1 MLGFLA
7 LGRRSA
13 ACLAGCL
20 ALAMAAP
27 LAVGAPA
34 KAAEFTD
41 AQKGEIEFIVKA
53 YILKNPEIVQQAF
66 EELTNREKASE
77 AAARAKSLS
86 DVQGPL
92 YSSPNE
98 AVVGNPQ
105 GKITLVEFFDYNC
118 GYCKKMLPDLARLIK
133 ENPDLRVILRDFP
146 VLSDASIDAATIAA
160 GVRDQFKGEK
170 FWEYHQRLLGL
181 HGLVG
186 KEQAVDLAQE
196 MGADMPRL
204 ARDAQAP
211 SAKAGLEN
219 RSNSAVCCK
228 SRARRPI
235 SSAMRSLMARS
246 ASTISRARSTT
257 SASAA
262 RRFVPDLFASCK
274 IPRVSRLMA
283 GLRGLSLPREDG

>member
-1 MLGFLA
+1 MLGFRA
-7 LGRRSA
+7 LRRR
-13 ACLAGCL
+13 LAGCL
-20 ALAMAAP
+20 AGSLAIAAAVA
-27 LAVGAPA
+27 LLVGAPA
-34 KAAEFTD
+34 RAAEFSD
-41 AQKGEIEFIVKA
+41 AQKSEIESVIKA

-66 EELTNREKASE
+66 EELTNREKVAE

-98 AVVGNPQ
+98 AIVGNPN

-118 GYCKKMLPDLARLIK
+118 GYCKKMLPDIARLIK
-133 ENPDLRVILRDFP
+133 RNPDLRVILRDFP
-146 VLSDASIDAATIAA
+146 VLSDASVDAATIAA

-170 FWEYHQRLLGL
+170 FWEYHQRLLGM

-211 SAKAGLEN
+211 QAKSGLEESFKFG
-219 RSNSAVCCK
+219 RLLQIQGTPSYIVGDAIVDGAVG
-228 SRARRPI
+228 
-235 SSAMRSLMARS
+235 
-246 ASTISRARSTT
+246 
-257 SASAA
+257 
-262 RRFVPDLFASCK
+262 FDDLQGKVNNVRKCGKTVCS
-274 IPRVSRLMA
+274 
-283 GLRGLSLPREDG
+283 

>member
-1 MLGFLA
+1 MKMLGFLA
-7 LGRRSA
+7 LGRGLAGSLA
-13 ACLAGCL
+13 ACLAI
-20 ALAMAAP
+20 AMAAA
-27 LAVGAPA
+27 LAGGAPVN
-34 KAAEFTD
+34 AAEFSD
-41 AQKGEIEFIVKA
+41 AQKGEIESIVKA

-160 GVRDQFKGEK
+160 SVRDQFKGEK

-211 SAKAGLEN
+211 SAKAGLEESFKFG
-219 RSNSAVCCK
+219 RLLQIQGTPSYVVGDAVVDG
-228 SRARRPI
+228 AVG
-235 SSAMRSLMARS
+235 
-246 ASTISRARSTT
+246 
-257 SASAA
+257 
-262 RRFVPDLFASCK
+262 FDDLQGKVNNVRKCGKTVCS
-274 IPRVSRLMA
+274 
-283 GLRGLSLPREDG
+283 

>member
-1 MLGFLA
+1 MPSFRA
-7 LGRRSA
+7 FGRR
-13 ACLAGCL
+13 LAG
-20 ALAMAAP
+20 ALAGGATGTWARGLAIAA
-27 LAVGAPA
+27 AVALIGTVPV
-34 KAAEFTD
+34 KAADFSD
-41 AQKGEIEFIVKA
+41 AQKTEIESIVKA

-66 EELTNREKASE
+66 EELTTREKAAE

-98 AVVGNPQ
+98 AIVGNPA

-133 ENPDLRVILRDFP
+133 ANPDLKVILRDFP

-186 KEQAVDLAQE
+186 KEQAVDLAQQ

-204 ARDAQAP
+204 VRDAQTP
-211 SAKAGLEN
+211 QAKAGLEESFKFG
-219 RSNSAVCCK
+219 RLLQIQGTPSYVVGDAV
-228 SRARRPI
+228 
-235 SSAMRSLMARS
+235 
-246 ASTISRARSTT
+246 
-257 SASAA
+257 
-262 RRFVPDLFASCK
+262 V
-274 IPRVSRLMA
+274 
-283 GLRGLSLPREDG
+283 DGAVGFDELQNKVNNVRKCGKTVCS